1 MFLKIKLR
9 QLLLIAF
16 EGTRFGTNPYSLHP
30 LANYVYYDA
39 MNDWLPVLKQMKK
52 DGADNQFM
60 IEQFVKNVISG
71 VSADKFYKA
80 AASGESYNPD
90 DLIDD
95 SLLNLI
101 DSLTEGEERLPTLLY
116 GCVAGLRM
124 KM

>member
-1 MFLKIKLR
+1 
-9 QLLLIAF
+9 
-16 EGTRFGTNPYSLHP
+16 
-30 LANYVYYDA
+30 

>member
-16 EGTRFGTNPYSLHP
+16 EGTRFGTNPILYP

-39 MNDWLPVLKQMKK
+39 MNDWLPVLTNEE

-80 AASGESYNPD
+80 AASESYNPD